1 MNWRDRPPRLAE
13 ARAKDMNIRAECKNF
28 LGDERA
34 ATAVEY
40 GIITALIAVAL
51 IAILSNLGGQ
61 MSTVFSEV
69 SSAAK

>member
-1 MNWRDRPPRLAE
+1 MNWRDRLPLVGR
-13 ARAKDMNIRAECKNF
+13 AREKAMNIRAECKNF
-28 LGDERA
+28 LSDERA

-61 MSTVFSEV
+61 MSTVFSEI